1 MRRRRHG
8 SATALAAPALA
19 TVALL
24 LGACGGGAAD
34 DPSDAGGTPSPVPP
48 SRSAPTPTPTPEPTP
63 EPTPSPDRTPEQRV
77 LDVVALSAAGG
88 TTDPTLTPVAVPAD
102 ATAYAAQFEPSAR
115 GPLRAAIDD
124 AQAPPG
130 LELRAAVVAVGCD
143 EPADVLLDDGG
154 SLGWTAQAVPSKTTV
169 QCLVPVTFV
178 ALAAVPF

>member
-8 SATALAAPALA
+8 SALALAAPALA
-19 TVALL
+19 TLALL
-24 LGACGGGAAD
+24 LGACGGGGAD
-34 DPSDAGGTPSPVPP
+34 DPSDAGGTPSPVPN
-48 SRSAPTPTPTPEPTP
+48 SRSAPTPEPTP

-88 TTDPTLTPVAVPAD
+88 TTDTTLTPVALPVD

-115 GPLRAAIDD
+115 GPLRTAIDD
-124 AQAPPG
+124 AQVPPG

-143 EPADVLLDDGG
+143 EPADVLLDGGG
-154 SLGWTAQAVPSKTTV
+154 SRGWTAQAVPSKTTV